1 MGAALQPNFSS
12 YWKKQEQKKRKSWA
26 SKAKRYAER
35 HTGLEDIRKEV
46 FMPLDY
52 RPAFEYDSYKKAHF
66 TRSNPI
72 AVWEQGRFGFSET
85 GLRKALEA
93 DGADLDSLRFELN
106 QQSIVGKD
114 APQPQVTGYD
124 PQWTPNKVYDLRD
137 EYHKWLKRIYEVCTD
152 VQTCKLTYGQVQMI
166 IRRYTTDGLPF
177 AYYELIPAEQ
187 MFRSAMLLQETE
199 FYTLNVATL
208 LLEMAAESKL
218 RQEEL
223 NYYAKMLRLRSMEAA
238 TIDSIEFTR
247 WDDKALE
254 KKMKEYV
261 GKEYTLGKIFEQ
273 VLRPWRLAV
282 KKFFDAAAD
291 CSPQDEAET
300 FEGFYARSSRW
311 SRSFI
316 EGVFCPYLKKEGM
329 EKAGLED
336 VEVVIEN
343 ELRMA
348 IKSQGFNCS
357 VESNSSGVFF
367 YPNSDYKNCCI
378 KLSLHTPLSAVAW
391 YLRMM
396 PVINREVD
404 EVVVKVMHIYDRM
417 VLQQKYHDDLVHL
430 EDLMKESAGKP
441 VGKLMK
447 YLRWNLS
454 RFASWSS
461 ISPQSFKILGDT
473 AFSYIVKDFD
483 FKRTSNGPH
492 PFVAV
497 EKDRVVE
504 RWIDAECHHIYAS
517 DPCVKDA
524 SKHDSRLHP
533 IQEYLHISPVLSF
546 DFIDQKL

>member
-1 MGAALQPNFSS
+1 
-12 YWKKQEQKKRKSWA
+12 
-26 SKAKRYAER
+26 
-35 HTGLEDIRKEV
+35 
-46 FMPLDY
+46 
-52 RPAFEYDSYKKAHF
+52 
-66 TRSNPI
+66 
-72 AVWEQGRFGFSET
+72 
-85 GLRKALEA
+85 
-93 DGADLDSLRFELN
+93 
-106 QQSIVGKD
+106 
-114 APQPQVTGYD
+114 
-124 PQWTPNKVYDLRD
+124 
-137 EYHKWLKRIYEVCTD
+137 
-152 VQTCKLTYGQVQMI
+152 
-166 IRRYTTDGLPF
+166 
-177 AYYELIPAEQ
+177 
-187 MFRSAMLLQETE
+187 
-199 FYTLNVATL
+199 
-208 LLEMAAESKL
+208 
-218 RQEEL
+218 
-223 NYYAKMLRLRSMEAA
+223 
-238 TIDSIEFTR
+238 
-247 WDDKALE
+247 
-254 KKMKEYV
+254 MKEYV

-396 PVINREVD
+396 PVINREID

-430 EDLMKESAGKP
+430 ENLMKESAGKP

-447 YLRWNLS
+447 YLRWNLG
-454 RFASWSS
+454 RFSDRNS
-461 ISPQSFKILGDT
+461 IPIQSFKILGDT
-473 AFSYIVKDFD
+473 AFSHIVKDFD

-492 PFVAV
+492 PFTTVV
-497 EKDRVVE
+497 TDRLVE

-517 DPCVKDA
+517 DPCAKDA
-524 SKHDSRLHP
+524 PEHDNRHST
-533 IQEYLHISPVLSF
+533 IQDYLHINPVLSF
-546 DFIDQKL
+546 DFIEQKL